1 MHEISEFPAYISSNY
16 PALGME
22 QNNNLI
28 QSDPNISCMA
38 VILVKI
44 DAMCYE
50 VSDMVCDLDD
60 ICLVA
65 ENP

>member
-1 MHEISEFPAYISSNY
+1 
-16 PALGME
+16 ME
-22 QNNNLI
+22 QINALI
-28 QSDPNISCMA
+28 QSDLNISCMA

>member
-1 MHEISEFPAYISSNY
+1 
-16 PALGME
+16 ME
-22 QNNNLI
+22 QINNLI

-44 DAMCYE
+44 DAMWYE
-50 VSDMVCDLDD
+50 VSDMIFDLDG
-60 ICLVA
+60 IYLVA